1 MNEYIRCCWFVKS
14 LSFILSKKIIWKCA
28 LDSENLSFMNFKK
41 ANDIIVIYCDFVKA
55 LLKFLIMIKNFND
68 FSKLVNKYQI
78 K

>member
-1 MNEYIRCCWFVKS
+1 
-14 LSFILSKKIIWKCA
+14 
-28 LDSENLSFMNFKK
+28 MNFKK